1 MFCSPFPIEMIRIY
15 AGMAMLSPMQT
26 SAKLVARLSP
36 AGVPQ
41 QSKTK

>member
-36 AGVPQ
+36 TGVSQ
-41 QSKTK
+41 QCQTK

>member
-15 AGMAMLSPMQT
+15 AGMAMLSPMQM

-36 AGVPQ
+36 AGVSQ
-41 QSKTK
+41 QSQTK